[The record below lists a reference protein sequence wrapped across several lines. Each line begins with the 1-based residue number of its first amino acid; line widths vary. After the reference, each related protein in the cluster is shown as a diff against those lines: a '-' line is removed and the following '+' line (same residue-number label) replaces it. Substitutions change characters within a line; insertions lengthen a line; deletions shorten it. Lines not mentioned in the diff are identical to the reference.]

1 MRFING
7 FTFAGTFTFADERGV
22 AEFDG
27 FFTGA
32 LFVFNE
38 AILGEGLF
46 AFFFLLGLEIGS
58 VGGVALLTVAMF
70 ASDDVI
76 ILGFLLHDNLVNTSL
91 SSCGNGADAQVKFFS
106 CTLTLATSLK

>member
-1 MRFING
+1 
-7 FTFAGTFTFADERGV
+7 V

-27 FFTGA
+27 FFTGGF
-32 LFVFNE
+32 FVFNE

-70 ASDDVI
+70 ASDNI
-76 ILGFLLHDNLVNTSL
+76 IVLDRVFHDNLVNTT
-91 SSCGNGADAQVKFFS
+91 FFS
-106 CTLTLATSLK
+106 SSDGANA